1 MKKWIITVIVV
12 VVLVLIGISLNQ
24 KDDSSI
30 IKIGFVGPLTGDVSS
45 MGQGSKVAV
54 EIAVAEINNVGGING
69 KKLEVIYEDGKCN
82 PSAASGAVQKLVNV
96 DKVKAIIGGLCS
108 SETSAFVKIIMDN
121 KVPTIS
127 YCSSAPNL
135 SQTGKYFFRTY
146 PSDSFQGK
154 YAAEYAYNTLGARKI
169 AILYHISDWG
179 TGIKDVFVKRFTEL
193 GGEIVVTEGTA
204 QEVRD
209 YKTQLSKIKELSPD
223 YIYAPLYTEG
233 ALVAIQQARDLGI
246 KTKILGA
253 DAWDDTKFVEA
264 VNKNADIVYVS
275 STGETTQEFKDKMK
289 TKLDKEVTICA
300 PQAYDAVKALEIGL
314 KAAGTNPDSLQEAI
328 RKVSFIGTV
337 GSVDFDQNGDITS
350 AAYRVKRIQNGKSE
364 VIVK

>member
-1 MKKWIITVIVV
+1 MKKWVITVIVV
-12 VVLVLIGISLNQ
+12 IVLVLIGFSLN
-24 KDDSSI
+24 KEEDSSV
-30 IKIGFVGPLTGDVSS
+30 IKIGFVGALTGDVSS

-54 EIAVAEINNVGGING
+54 ELAVAEINDAGGING

-82 PSAASGAVQKLVNV
+82 PSAASGAVQKLVNI

-108 SETSAFVKIIMDN
+108 SETSAFAKIIMDK

-127 YCSSAPNL
+127 YCSSAPSL

-169 AILYHISDWG
+169 AVLYHISDWG
-179 TGIKDVFVKRFTEL
+179 TGIKDVFAKRFTEI
-193 GGEIVVTEGTA
+193 GGEIISTEGTA

-209 YKTQLSKIKELSPD
+209 YKTQLSKIKDLKPD
-223 YIYAPLYTEG
+223 YIYAPLYPEG
-233 ALVAIQQARDLGI
+233 ALVAVQQAQDLGI

-253 DAWDDTKFVEA
+253 DAWDDSKFVET
-264 VNKNADIVYVS
+264 VNRNADIIYVS
-275 STGETTQEFKDKMK
+275 STGEANQEFKDKMK
-289 TKLDKEVTICA
+289 TKLGREVTVCA
-300 PQAYDAVKALEIGL
+300 PQAYDAVKVLVMGL
-314 KAAGTNPDSLQEAI
+314 KEVGTNPDRLQEAI
-328 RKVSFIGTV
+328 RKVNFAGTV
-337 GSVDFDQNGDITS
+337 GPVAFDQNGDITS
-350 AAYRVKRIQNGKSE
+350 VAYRVKRIQGGRTD